1 VKGRGLRLGIT
12 ALACAALLHAGTA
25 RAATII
31 ILNSD
36 GVGEGFNDTTPVV
49 PVGGNPG
56 VTRGAQ
62 RLFVFQTAAN
72 LWGNILS
79 SNVTIQ
85 VSSQFNSLPC
95 DATSAVLGSAGT
107 QQLFRNFPNAEFA
120 TTWYPGALANKQAGS
135 DLDPATPDIS
145 AQFNSGLDAGT
156 CLGGQTWYYGID
168 GVEQA
173 NKVELLPVVL
183 HEIGHGL
190 GFAQYATL
198 STGAYFNNGPDVY
211 QRFLYD
217 NTVNLHWNEMTNAQ
231 RAASA
236 INTGHVGWDGHAVQV
251 EAPTLLGP
259 RVEVRVTAPAGIA
272 GAKSFGT
279 ADFGGSLA
287 TGTVTGDVV
296 LADDGAAPNA
306 DGCTALT
313 NAAAMAG
320 KIALIDRGNC
330 AFTAKALAA
339 QAAGAIACIIV
350 NNVAGSAPGLGGS
363 DPSITIPTVS
373 LSLAD
378 GNAIKA
384 NLAGGVTMTMGP
396 NPGFLAGADDAG
408 RVLVYAPNPIEG
420 GSSIS
425 HWDVTAEP
433 SLLMEPFITAGL
445 SSGVDLTRYAF
456 EDLGWFSPRTT
467 DTSTSDVPI
476 AALAGAYPNPFTV
489 TTQIGF
495 TLPSA
500 GHAEVVVFDVAGRMV
515 KHLVSQDLPAG
526 THTAIWD
533 GSDDAG
539 QKVNSG
545 VFFYRLTG
553 PGITASKRMVRVSTL
568 GS

>member
-1 VKGRGLRLGIT
+1 MRSRALRLGLT
-12 ALACAALLHAGTA
+12 ALACAGLLQAAPSG
-25 RAATII
+25 AATIVI
-31 ILNSD
+31 VNSD
-36 GVGEGFNDTTPVV
+36 GVGEGFNDVTLAT

-56 VTRGAQ
+56 TTRGAQ
-62 RLFVFQTAAN
+62 RLFVFQAAAN
-72 LWGNILS
+72 IWGNILS
-79 SNVTIQ
+79 SPITIQ
-85 VSSQFNSLPC
+85 VSSQFNPLPC

-120 TTWYPGALANKQAGS
+120 NTWYPGALANKQAGS
-135 DLDPATPDIS
+135 DLDPLVNDIS
-145 AQFNSGLDAGT
+145 AQFNTTLDAGT
-156 CLGGQTWYYGID
+156 CLGGQSWYYGVD
-168 GVEQA
+168 GNEPA
-173 NKVELLPVVL
+173 GKIELLPVVL

-190 GFAQYATL
+190 GFAQYANL
-198 STGAYFNNGPDVY
+198 STGAYFNNGPDLY

-217 NTVNLHWNEMTNAQ
+217 NTQNKHWNEMTNAQ

-236 INTGHVGWDGHAVQV
+236 VNTGHVGWNGSAVKIQ
-251 EAPTLLGP
+251 APTVLGP
-259 RVEVRVTAPAGIA
+259 RVEVRVVSPAGIA
-272 GAKSFGT
+272 GSKNFGT
-279 ADFGGSLA
+279 ADFGAPVSAGS
-287 TGTVTGDVV
+287 VTGQVV
-296 LADDGAAPNA
+296 LADDGAVPNA

-313 NAAAMAG
+313 NAGAING

-330 AFTAKALAA
+330 AFTVKALAA

-350 NNVAGSAPGLGGS
+350 NNVAGSAPGLGGD

-373 LSLAD
+373 LSQDD

-384 NLAGGVTMTMGP
+384 NLAGGVTVTLGP

-408 RVLVYAPNPIEG
+408 RVLMYAPNPIEA

-425 HWDVTAEP
+425 HFDVSAEP
-433 SLLMEPFITAGL
+433 SLLMEPFITGGL
-445 SSGVDLTRYAF
+445 SDDVDLTRYAF
-456 EDLGWFSPRTT
+456 EDMGWFSPRTT
-467 DTSTSDVPI
+467 DTIPTGGPI
-476 AALAGAYPNPFTV
+476 AALAGAYPNPFTI
-489 TTQIGF
+489 TTHIGF
-495 TLPSA
+495 TLPRA

-553 PGITASKRMVRVSTL
+553 PGITASKRMVRVSTI

>member
-1 VKGRGLRLGIT
+1 VRGRGVRLGLSV
-12 ALACAALLHAGTA
+12 LACAALLHAGSA

-31 ILNSD
+31 IVNSD
-36 GVGEGFNDTTPVV
+36 GAGEGFNDTTPVL

-72 LWGNILS
+72 IWGNILS
-79 SNVTIQ
+79 SAATIQ
-85 VSSQFNSLPC
+85 VSSQINSLTC

-107 QQLFRNFPNAEFA
+107 AQLFRGFPNEEFPN
-120 TTWYPGALANKQAGS
+120 TWYPGALANKQAGT
-135 DLDPATPDIS
+135 DLDALTPDIN
-145 AQFNSGLDAGT
+145 AQFNSALDAGT
-156 CLGGQTWYYGID
+156 CLGGQTWYYGVD
-168 GVEQA
+168 GIEQA
-173 NKVELLPVVL
+173 GKVELLPVVL
-183 HEIGHGL
+183 HEMGHGL
-190 GFAQYATL
+190 GFAQYGNV
-198 STGAYFNNGPDVY
+198 STGAFFNGGPDVY
-211 QRFLYD
+211 QRFLFD
-217 NTVNLHWNEMTNAQ
+217 NTVNLHWHEMTMAQ

-236 INTGHVGWDGHAVQV
+236 INTGHVGWDGVAVKV
-251 EAPTLLGP
+251 EAPTMLGP
-259 RVEVRVTAPAGIA
+259 RVEVRVVSPAGIA
-272 GAKSFGT
+272 GLKSFGT
-279 ADFGGSLA
+279 ADFGPGVA
-287 TGTVTGDVV
+287 AGTVSGQVV
-296 LADDGAAPNA
+296 LADDGTAPNS

-313 NAAAMAG
+313 NAAAMNG
-320 KIALIDRGNC
+320 KIALIDRGSC
-330 AFTAKALAA
+330 AFTVKAQAA

-384 NLAGGVTMTMGP
+384 NLAGGVTVSMGP
-396 NPGFLAGADDAG
+396 NAAFLAGADDVG
-408 RVLVYAPNPIEG
+408 RVLVYAPNPIEN

-433 SLLMEPFITAGL
+433 SLLMEPFITLGL

-467 DTSTSDVPI
+467 DTSTSGGPI
-476 AALAGAYPNPFTV
+476 AALAGAYPNPFTI
-489 TTQIGF
+489 TTQIAF
-495 TLPSA
+495 TLPRA

-553 PGITASKRMVRVSTL
+553 PGITASKRMVRVSTI
-568 GS
+568 GT